1 LAFDLLLP
9 TNFIY
14 DYAQGFFAWFETIT
28 FWQILPLMSLMLID
42 VARTVGKAIALTI
55 LNIKRHYRPF
65 NFGLAKVT
73 YPKISLLIPAHNES
87 VSIKD
92 TIEAALENNYANREI
107 IVIDDHSSDDTY
119 NLAKPYV
126 ERGLIKLL
134 RRSGGAGS
142 KTSAINYGAVY
153 ATGEIIMVTDGD
165 TLVERNAL
173 KEVAKYMSLPGVV
186 AVAGNVRILRG
197 DKGVINYLTKCQSYE
212 YLISFELG
220 RRVRS
225 ILNVL
230 VIIPGAFSAFKKE
243 SGKKIGLYDKDSVT
257 EDFDLALKLYKTTGK
272 VEFISNSIA
281 WTYCPASWRA
291 WIKQRIRWS
300 HGQIVTLL
308 KHKDVITSR
317 NKAYSLLFILGVYD
331 MIFVDIIALFA
342 RSVSLIWLLFFNTD
356 VTIYILNFVFLV
368 YFVLEII
375 AIVTAA
381 SISKYKEEIRY
392 IYLVPFIIF
401 VYRPIY
407 AYIRLYAYVKALSG
421 VGVKW

>member
-1 LAFDLLLP
+1 MALDLMFSTTFL
-9 TNFIY
+9 Y
-14 DYAQGFFAWFETIT
+14 DYIQGFIGWFGTLT
-28 FWQILPLMSLMLID
+28 FWQILAIMSLMLVD
-42 VARTVGKAIALTI
+42 VSRTIGKAIALSI
-55 LNIKRHYRPF
+55 LSLKRHYRPF
-65 NFGLAKVT
+65 NYGPAKVT
-73 YPKISLLIPAHNES
+73 YPKISILIPAHNES
-87 VSIKD
+87 ISIKD
-92 TIEAALENNYANREI
+92 TIEAALENSYANKEI

-134 RRSGGAGS
+134 RRSGIKGS
-142 KTSAINYGAVY
+142 KTSAINYGAMY

-165 TLVERNAL
+165 TLIERNAI
-173 KEVAKYMSLPGVV
+173 KEVAKYMSLPGVI
-186 AVAGNVRILRG
+186 AVAGNVRVLKG

-212 YLISFELG
+212 YVISFELG

-257 EDFDLALKLYKTTGK
+257 EDFDLALKLYKTRGK

-281 WTYCPASWRA
+281 WTYCPANWRA

-308 KHKDVITSR
+308 KHRDVITSR
-317 NKAYSLLFILGVYD
+317 NKAYSLLFILGIYD
-331 MIFVDIIALFA
+331 MIFVDIILLFA
-342 RSVSLIWLLFFNTD
+342 RSISLVWLLLFFSD
-356 VTIYILNFVFLV
+356 SILYIMNFVFIV
-368 YFVLEII
+368 YLVLEII
-375 AIVTAA
+375 AIATAA

-392 IYLVPFIIF
+392 IYLVPFMIF

-407 AYIRLYAYVKALSG
+407 AYIRLYAYIKALMG